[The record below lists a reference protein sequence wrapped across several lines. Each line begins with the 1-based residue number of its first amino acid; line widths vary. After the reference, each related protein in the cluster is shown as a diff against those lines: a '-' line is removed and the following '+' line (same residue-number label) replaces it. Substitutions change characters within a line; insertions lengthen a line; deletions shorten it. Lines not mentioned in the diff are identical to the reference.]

1 MRYEATRRV
10 HPKKV
15 LKLCSGSLSVEATRV
30 SSSWHGV
37 NIKHCSLDLGGT
49 GQERVALVGT

>member
-49 GQERVALVGT
+49 GQERVGT

>member
-1 MRYEATRRV
+1 MRYEETKRV

-15 LKLCSGSLSVEATRV
+15 HKMCSGLLSVEATRV

-49 GQERVALVGT
+49 GQERVGT